1 MLKYKMDVL
10 DAHLRSLSL
19 KEYRDLIKT
28 LKLRKEL
35 PKNYS
40 KLPKNELYAVVK
52 PLVKSIN
59 DSDKIYINRNSNVL
73 VEIKP
78 REVKSRVK
86 KTQEP
91 PKEVEKVA
99 ENTPSKIPKAK
110 KQVPKV
116 GSGVMVQ
123 EEKPKEEVCEPCSTP
138 RKPRKV
144 KDAVAKI
151 EGKKCC

>member
-1 MLKYKMDVL
+1 MDVL

-28 LKLRKEL
+28 LKLLKEL

-59 DSDKIYINRNSNVL
+59 DSDKMYINRNSNVL

-91 PKEVEKVA
+91 PKEAVKID
-99 ENTPSKIPKAK
+99 ENPPTKIPKAK

-123 EEKPKEEVCEPCSTP
+123 EEKCEPKEEKCEPCSTP

>member
-1 MLKYKMDVL
+1 MDVL

-52 PLVKSIN
+52 PLVKSVN
-59 DSDKIYINRNSNVL
+59 DSDKIFINRNSNVL

-78 REVKSRVK
+78 REVKTRVK
-86 KTQEP
+86 KTQEA

-110 KQVPKV
+110 KQVPKFPT
-116 GSGVMVQ
+116 GGMVQ
-123 EEKPKEEVCEPCSTP
+123 EEKCEPKEEVCEPCASTP
-138 RKPRKV
+138 RKRKV
-144 KDAVAKI
+144 KEAVAKI